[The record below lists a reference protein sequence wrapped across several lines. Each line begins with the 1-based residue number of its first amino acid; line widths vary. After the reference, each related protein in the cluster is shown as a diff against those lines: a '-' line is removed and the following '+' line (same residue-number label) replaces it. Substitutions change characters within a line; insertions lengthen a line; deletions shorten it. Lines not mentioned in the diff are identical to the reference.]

1 MANTLESRMMQAADE
16 KLSKEQ
22 AQSPRA
28 GAVSIR
34 KARPGDI
41 PRMQE
46 IFAIARDFMARNGNP
61 NQWGPDYPG
70 EELLR
75 SDIES
80 ADSYVIEQ
88 GVKVIATFVLLGGE
102 DPTYKV
108 SYDGKWLDK
117 GPYATIHRIA
127 SDLSRKGILHLA
139 VQFALRSYSS
149 LRIDTHRDN
158 AVMRSAV
165 LREGF
170 RYCGIIR
177 CWNGTERLAYQ
188 YIKP

>member
-46 IFAIARDFMARNGNP
+46 IFAIARDFMARSGNP

-70 EELLR
+70 
-75 SDIES
+75 
-80 ADSYVIEQ
+80 
-88 GVKVIATFVLLGGE
+88 
-102 DPTYKV
+102 
-108 SYDGKWLDK
+108 
-117 GPYATIHRIA
+117 
-127 SDLSRKGILHLA
+127 
-139 VQFALRSYSS
+139 
-149 LRIDTHRDN
+149 
-158 AVMRSAV
+158 
-165 LREGF
+165 
-170 RYCGIIR
+170 
-177 CWNGTERLAYQ
+177 
-188 YIKP
+188 